1 MALACARSELVA
13 PLTMFKAIRTQMDE
27 LGLEPDYRIHA
38 LSELP
43 GLVAS
48 HESRT

>member
-1 MALACARSELVA
+1 MRLACVKSDVVA
-13 PLTMFKAIRTQMDE
+13 PLTLFKAIRTQMDE

-43 GLVAS
+43 HLVAA
-48 HESRT
+48 HER